1 MIVNA
6 ISLKQVN
13 TEQCFMKMK
22 FNSDNNLPVNK
33 IIKLYNMTI
42 VIRSV
47 FQKYDKYYPPVFQ
60 MDVCMMYEC

>member
-1 MIVNA
+1 MVNA

-13 TEQCFMKMK
+13 TEQYFMKMK

-33 IIKLYNMTI
+33 IIKLYNMKI

-47 FQKYDKYYPPVFQ
+47 FQKYDKYYPPVF
-60 MDVCMMYEC
+60 